1 MEPQPAREMP
11 ATVRKTP
18 VQARSRERFE
28 RMLDAAIAII
38 GETGSDTMR
47 MSEVA
52 ERAGVPIGSLY
63 QFFPDKAA
71 IVRTLAERV
80 NEESRRCIE
89 GGLAGL
95 SDKTGLATAFAA
107 LLDDYYALFLDQPV
121 MRDIWSAMQ
130 ADRTLRKVQLEE
142 SRRNAAILAE
152 ALEKVMPG
160 SPPDILIARSLVVM
174 HLGEEAMRMA
184 ISVDRAEGDRILE
197 IYKKMAVR
205 ELVSEI

>member
-52 ERAGVPIGSLY
+52 ERASVPIGSLY

-95 SDKTGLATAFAA
+95 SDKAGLATAFAA

-142 SRRNAAILAE
+142 SRHNAAILAE

-174 HLGEEAMRMA
+174 HLGEEAMRLA